1 MHEWQETKNAV
12 RPDSNS
18 PLCQV
23 SRFLSW
29 THVTMA
35 CYASTI
41 DSIRYRI
48 ASIWK
53 KKEEEEEER
62 GNGEKRKEKKRKA
75 RYVDTSRVVSF
86 YDRYRRTNGPRIE
99 TQRTAARDFCRVG
112 EREGEKKEEEKGLLP
127 TGRNMNSRLAYFFR
141 DVRRK
146 LWKRIN
152 LRGDVI
158 PINLHKVY
166 QKELLLQSYVIEKIG
181 GR

>member
-1 MHEWQETKNAV
+1 MPIETMIANARV
-12 RPDSNS
+12 ARNKECCPTGFQLAPLPSFAVLIVDTRDNGVLRLDNRFDPLSNCVH
-18 PLCQV
+18 LK
-23 SRFLSW
+23 
-29 THVTMA
+29 
-35 CYASTI
+35 
-41 DSIRYRI
+41 
-48 ASIWK
+48 K

-86 YDRYRRTNGPRIE
+86 YDRYRRINGPRIE

-146 LWKRIN
+146 L
-152 LRGDVI
+152 
-158 PINLHKVY
+158 
-166 QKELLLQSYVIEKIG
+166 
-181 GR
+181 

>member
-1 MHEWQETKNAV
+1 MTVSITTLIFSRDANRDNDCKCTSGKKQRMLSDRIPTRPFAKFRGSYRGHTWQW
-12 RPDSNS
+12 R
-18 PLCQV
+18 
-23 SRFLSW
+23 
-29 THVTMA
+29 VTPRQ
-35 CYASTI
+35 
-41 DSIRYRI
+41 SIRSAIELRPFE
-48 ASIWK
+48 K

-146 LWKRIN
+146 LWKI
-152 LRGDVI
+152 
-158 PINLHKVY
+158 
-166 QKELLLQSYVIEKIG
+166 YVEMSF
-181 GR
+181 R